1 MSRIVS
7 SAVAR
12 LGLVLG
18 LGVGFAIGAQEPA
31 ASTQTAWTLQG
42 DLGLGAFAKRSF
54 VVGREDR
61 TSLLPYGYAT
71 WGRLFLRVDTFGVE
85 TWRFGY
91 GALEFVGRIDLE
103 NSTNTQS
110 DFSSLFKGE
119 NAVPIG
125 LGTFQRLP
133 WGGLFAHVF
142 QDVGASRGQ
151 LAEVRYAAKLGVS
164 RLVLYPQVAVEWRSA
179 SFNHTYYGVEPGNG
193 QGLPAYNSGASVNPV
208 LALAGE
214 WRLTGVWF
222 LNFQL
227 RRKWLASSVADSPR
241 VQRGTLDDGYLAVS
255 YRFK

>member
-1 MSRIVS
+1 MSLTSS

-18 LGVGFAIGAQEPA
+18 LALPLGAQEPA
-31 ASTQTAWTLQG
+31 PSAQTAWTLQG
-42 DLGLGAFAKRSF
+42 DLGLGAFAKRSH

-61 TSLLPYGYAT
+61 TSLLPFGYAT

-119 NAVPIG
+119 NAVPVG

-133 WGGLFAHVF
+133 WGGLFAHVY

-151 LAEVRYAAKLGVS
+151 LAEVRYAARLGGS
-164 RLVLYPQVAVEWRSA
+164 RLVLYPQVAVEWRSS
-179 SFNHTYYGVEPGNG
+179 SFNQTYYGVEPGNS
-193 QGLPAYNSGASVNPV
+193 QGLPVYNPGASVNPI

-214 WRLTGVWF
+214 WRLTGAWF

-241 VQRGTLDDGYLAVS
+241 VQRSTLDDGYLAVS